1 MLRSKFV
8 MVVILGGLVGAAPIV
23 ATAAPG
29 AKKTA
34 SATSKGVASRELRR
48 RTLTL
53 DDASV
58 TMLPELH
65 VAGGTAT
72 LLTFQVAIEE
82 GGVIPGAVK
91 DLFYPLAQTDKTVII
106 VPKADLTAPVP
117 VSVSLKDGTVLSF
130 KCLSV
135 PQDADA
141 QVDVILALRAR
152 ASQESAAALKG
163 IIGQL
168 RGQLDECKA
177 TSGDAGAQKL
187 AALFVSQNV
196 DQPQA
201 FDRHPLHAAER
212 QSRLLVEARW
222 AYRLLG
228 LTYVVLT
235 VENRDPDRP
244 WVLDRAEVK
253 LTGAAENTEV
263 QVKSAVAEFPAL
275 QSDTSERVV
284 VSFPTPALSRGQKVT
299 LTLLEKEGGR
309 RVALEHLD
317 L

>member
-1 MLRSKFV
+1 MTPSARNFV
-8 MVVILGGLVGAAPIV
+8 VLLLAGLIAAVPLE
-23 ATAAPG
+23 AG
-29 AKKTA
+29 SA
-34 SATSKGVASRELRR
+34 SANRSAGEPLKAVLSRELRR

-53 DDASV
+53 DDTSV

-72 LLTFQVAIEE
+72 VLTFQVPIAE

-91 DLFYPLAQTDKTVII
+91 DLFYPLAQTEKTVIV
-106 VPKADLTAPVP
+106 VPKADLAAPVP

-141 QVDVILALRAR
+141 QVDVILALRTR
-152 ASQESAAALKG
+152 APQESAAALKG
-163 IIGQL
+163 TIGQL
-168 RGQLDECKA
+168 RGQLDDCKA

-187 AALFVSQNV
+187 AALLVTQSL

-201 FDRHPLHAAER
+201 FDRHRLHAAER
-212 QSRLLVEARW
+212 QNRLLVEARW

-228 LTYVVLT
+228 LTYIVLT
-235 VENRDPDRP
+235 VENRDPERP
-244 WVLDRAEVK
+244 WILDRAEVR
-253 LTGAAENTEV
+253 LTGTAENTDI
-263 QVKSAVAEFPAL
+263 QVKSAVAEHTSLP
-275 QSDTSERVV
+275 SDTAERVV
-284 VSFPTPALSRGQKVT
+284 VSFPTPSLSKGQKVT
-299 LTLLEKEGGR
+299 LTLHEKDGGR
-309 RVALEHLD
+309 RVVLEHLD

>member
-1 MLRSKFV
+1 MLRNNSVVLVLGALIAALPLGANPAPAVQKNAGEPSKA
-8 MVVILGGLVGAAPIV
+8 VV
-23 ATAAPG
+23 
-29 AKKTA
+29 
-34 SATSKGVASRELRR
+34 SRELRR

-72 LLTFQVAIEE
+72 VLTFQVPIEE

-91 DLFYPLAQTDKTVII
+91 DLFYPLVQTDKTVII

-135 PQDADA
+135 RQDADA

-152 ASQESAAALKG
+152 ASQDSAAALKG

-177 TSGDAGAQKL
+177 TSGDAGAHKL
-187 AALFVSQNV
+187 AALLVTQSL

-201 FDRHPLHAAER
+201 FDRRRLHAAER
-212 QSRLLVEARW
+212 QNRLLVEARW

-228 LTYVVLT
+228 LTYIVLT
-235 VENRDPDRP
+235 VENRDPERP

-253 LTGAAENTEV
+253 LTGTAENTDV
-263 QVKSAVAEFPAL
+263 QVKSAVAEYASLP
-275 QSDTSERVV
+275 SDTSERVV
-284 VSFPTPALSRGQKVT
+284 VSFPTPTLSKGQKVT
-299 LTLLEKEGGR
+299 LTLHEKDGGR
-309 RVALEHLD
+309 RVTLDNLEL
-317 L
+317 

>member
-1 MLRSKFV
+1 MLRSRSLV
-8 MVVILGGLVGAAPIV
+8 LLVAVVLSGAPLEA
-23 ATAAPG
+23 
-29 AKKTA
+29 A
-34 SATSKGVASRELRR
+34 SAPPSKKSVREPSKAVRSRELRR

-53 DDASV
+53 DDTSV

-72 LLTFQVAIEE
+72 VLTFQVPIEE
-82 GGVIPGAVK
+82 GGVFPGAVK

-135 PQDADA
+135 AQDADA

-152 ASQESAAALKG
+152 ASQESAAGLKG

-187 AALFVSQNV
+187 AALLLTQSL

-201 FDRHPLHAAER
+201 FERHQLHAAER
-212 QSRLLVEARW
+212 QNRLLVEARW

-235 VENRDPDRP
+235 VENRDPERP
-244 WVLDRAEVK
+244 WVLDRAEVT
-253 LTGAAENTEV
+253 LTGAAENADV
-263 QVKSAVAEFPAL
+263 QVKSAVAEYPSL
-275 QSDTSERVV
+275 ISDTSERVV

-299 LTLLEKEGGR
+299 LTLHEKDGGR
-309 RVALEHLD
+309 RVALERLE

>member
-1 MLRSKFV
+1 MLRSGS
-8 MVVILGGLVGAAPIV
+8 VVLLVGAMLA
-23 ATAAPG
+23 AAPLE
-29 AKKTA
+29 ASPAPPPKKGTGEA
-34 SATSKGVASRELRR
+34 PKAVLSRELRR

-53 DDASV
+53 DDTSV
-58 TMLPELH
+58 NMLPELH
-65 VAGGTAT
+65 LAGGIAT
-72 LLTFQVAIEE
+72 VLTFQVPIEE

-91 DLFYPLAQTDKTVII
+91 DLFYPLVQTDKTVII
-106 VPKADLTAPVP
+106 VPKVDLTTPIP

-130 KCLSV
+130 KCVSV
-135 PQDADA
+135 RQDADA
-141 QVDVILALRAR
+141 QVDVLLTLRAR
-152 ASQESAAALKG
+152 ASQDSAAALKG

-168 RGQLDECKA
+168 RGQLDECRA

-187 AALFVSQNV
+187 AALLLAQSL

-201 FDRHPLHAAER
+201 FERHQLHAAER

-235 VENRDPDRP
+235 VDNRDPERP

-253 LTGAAENTEV
+253 LGGSSENVDV
-263 QVKSAVAEFPAL
+263 QVKSAVAEYASLP
-275 QSDTSERVV
+275 SDTSERVV
-284 VSFPTPALSRGQKVT
+284 VSFPTPVLSKGQKLT
-299 LTLLEKEGGR
+299 LTLHEKDGNR
-309 RVALEHLD
+309 RVALEGLE

>member
-1 MLRSKFV
+1 MLRSHSTV
-8 MVVILGGLVGAAPIV
+8 LLVGALIAAVPLE
-23 ATAAPG
+23 ASAAPA

-34 SATSKGVASRELRR
+34 SKPSKTVLSRELRR

-53 DDASV
+53 DDTSV

-72 LLTFQVAIEE
+72 VLTFQVPIEE

-152 ASQESAAALKG
+152 AAQESAAALKG
-163 IIGQL
+163 LIGQL

-177 TSGDAGAQKL
+177 TSGDAGVQKL
-187 AALFVSQNV
+187 ASLLVTQSL

-201 FDRHPLHAAER
+201 FDRHALHAAER
-212 QSRLLVEARW
+212 QNRLLVEARW

-228 LTYVVLT
+228 LTYIVLT
-235 VENRDPDRP
+235 VENRDPERP

-253 LTGAAENTEV
+253 VTGSAESGDV
-263 QVKSAVAEFPAL
+263 QVKSAVAENTSLPP
-275 QSDTSERVV
+275 DTSERVV
-284 VSFPTPALSRGQKVT
+284 VSFPTPALGRGQKVT
-299 LTLLEKEGGR
+299 LTLHERDGSR
-309 RVALEHLD
+309 RVALERLE

>member
-1 MLRSKFV
+1 MLRCDSLV
-8 MVVILGGLVGAAPIV
+8 AGILSAFLGAAPLGVGAA
-23 ATAAPG
+23 AP
-29 AKKTA
+29 AKKN
-34 SATSKGVASRELRR
+34 SSDGSKAVRSRELRR

-72 LLTFQVAIEE
+72 VLTFQVAIEE

-91 DLFYPLAQTDKTVII
+91 ELFYPLAQTDKTVII
-106 VPKADLTAPVP
+106 VPKADLTAPIP

-135 PQDADA
+135 QQDADA
-141 QVDVILALRAR
+141 QVDVMLALRAR
-152 ASQESAAALKG
+152 APQESAAALKG
-163 IIGQL
+163 MLGQL
-168 RGQLDECKA
+168 RGQLDECRA
-177 TSGDAGAQKL
+177 TSGDAGAQKI
-187 AALFVSQNV
+187 AALFVTQNV
-196 DQPQA
+196 DQPQV
-201 FDRHPLHAAER
+201 FDRHSLHTAER

-235 VENRDPDRP
+235 IENRDPDRP
-244 WVLDRAEVK
+244 WVLDRAEVN
-253 LTGAAENTEV
+253 LSGGAENTAV
-263 QVKSAVAEFPAL
+263 QVRTAVPEYASLAPE
-275 QSDTSERVV
+275 SSERVV
-284 VSFPTPALSRGQKVT
+284 VAFPTPALSRGQKVT
-299 LTLLEKEGGR
+299 LTLLEKDGSR

>member
-1 MLRSKFV
+1 MLPSSSVAFLLAA
-8 MVVILGGLVGAAPIV
+8 VIAAAPTG
-23 ATAAPG
+23 ASSAPA
-29 AKKTA
+29 AKK
-34 SATSKGVASRELRR
+34 SAGEPSKAVLSRELRR

-53 DDASV
+53 DDTSV

-72 LLTFQVAIEE
+72 VLTFQVPIEE

-106 VPKADLTAPVP
+106 VPKTDLTAPVP

-141 QVDVILALRAR
+141 QVDVILTLRAR
-152 ASQESAAALKG
+152 ASQDSAAALKG
-163 IIGQL
+163 LIGQL
-168 RGQLDECKA
+168 RGQLDDCKA
-177 TSGDAGAQKL
+177 TSGDAGVRKV
-187 AALFVSQNV
+187 AALLVTQSL

-201 FDRHPLHAAER
+201 FDRRQLHAAEK
-212 QSRLLVEARW
+212 QNRLLVEARW
-222 AYRLLG
+222 AYRMLG

-235 VENRDPDRP
+235 VENRDPERP

-253 LTGAAENTEV
+253 LTGAAENTDV
-263 QVKSAVAEFPAL
+263 QVKGAVAEYTSLP
-275 QSDTSERVV
+275 SDTSERVV
-284 VSFPTPALSRGQKVT
+284 VSFPTPVLSSGQKVT
-299 LTLLEKEGGR
+299 LMLHEKDGGR
-309 RVALEHLD
+309 RVALERLE

>member
-1 MLRSKFV
+1 MLRSGCV
-8 MVVILGGLVGAAPIV
+8 MRIVGAV
-23 ATAAPG
+23 LSAAPL
-29 AKKTA
+29 AASPAPPPKKGTGEA
-34 SATSKGVASRELRR
+34 SKAVLSRELRR

-53 DDASV
+53 DDTSV
-58 TMLPELH
+58 NMLPELH
-65 VAGGTAT
+65 LAGGIAT
-72 LLTFQVAIEE
+72 VLTFQVPIEE

-91 DLFYPLAQTDKTVII
+91 DLFYPLVQTDRTVII
-106 VPKADLTAPVP
+106 VPKVDLSTPIP

-130 KCLSV
+130 KCVSV

-141 QVDVILALRAR
+141 QVDVLLALRAR
-152 ASQESAAALKG
+152 ASQDSASALKG

-177 TSGDAGAQKL
+177 TSGDAGAQKV
-187 AALFVSQNV
+187 AALLVAQSL

-201 FDRHPLHAAER
+201 FERHQLHAAER

-235 VENRDPDRP
+235 VDNRDPERP

-253 LTGAAENTEV
+253 LGGSAENVDV
-263 QVKSAVAEFPAL
+263 QVKSAVAEYASLP
-275 QSDTSERVV
+275 SDTSERVV
-284 VSFPTPALSRGQKVT
+284 VSFPTPVLSKGQKLT
-299 LTLLEKEGGR
+299 LTLHEKDGNR
-309 RVALEHLD
+309 RVALEGLE

>member
-1 MLRSKFV
+1 MLRKKS
-8 MVVILGGLVGAAPIV
+8 LVTLISALMTAVPLEASAAPAI
-23 ATAAPG
+23 
-29 AKKTA
+29 KKNA
-34 SATSKGVASRELRR
+34 SDPSKAVLSRELRR

-72 LLTFQVAIEE
+72 LLTFQVPIEE

-91 DLFYPLAQTDKTVII
+91 DLFYPLVQTDKTVII
-106 VPKADLTAPVP
+106 VPKADLAAPVP

-152 ASQESAAALKG
+152 ASQESSAALKSL
-163 IIGQL
+163 IGQL

-187 AALFVSQNV
+187 AALFITQGL

-201 FDRHPLHAAER
+201 FDRHQLHAAER
-212 QSRLLVEARW
+212 QNRLLVEARW

-228 LTYVVLT
+228 LTYIVLT
-235 VENRDPDRP
+235 VENRDPERP

-253 LTGAAENTEV
+253 LTGTGENTDV
-263 QVKSAVAEFPAL
+263 QVKSAVAEYTAL
-275 QSDTSERVV
+275 PSDTSERVV
-284 VSFPTPALSRGQKVT
+284 VSFATPSLSKGQKVT
-299 LTLLEKEGGR
+299 LTFHEKDGGR
-309 RVALEHLD
+309 RVALEHLE